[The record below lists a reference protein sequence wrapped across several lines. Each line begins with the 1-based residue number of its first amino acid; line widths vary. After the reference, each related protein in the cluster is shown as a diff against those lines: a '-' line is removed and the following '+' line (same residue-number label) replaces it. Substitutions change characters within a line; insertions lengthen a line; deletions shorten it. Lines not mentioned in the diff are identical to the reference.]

1 MRILLHGQELASKNQ
16 LNKAMIEAT
25 RLAKPA
31 LRVCASRRQAI
42 PFYLLIEQK
51 QFSAESSEVLTQ
63 NIDQSRAGMKSN
75 QNKRRRREN
84 VNTTWLVIFSC
95 PVEHNNEG
103 LIKYILLRY
112 HHQVQQFYDCAQ
124 KDLSNYEPA
133 VANKFS
139 LQYTSKG
146 QK

>member
-1 MRILLHGQELASKNQ
+1 
-16 LNKAMIEAT
+16 MIEAS
-25 RLAKPA
+25 RLAELA

-51 QFSAESSEVLTQ
+51 QFSAQSSQVLTQ

-84 VNTTWLVIFSC
+84 VKTRRLVIFSC

-112 HHQVQQFYDCAQ
+112 HHQVQRFYGCAQ
-124 KDLSNYEPA
+124 KDLSNCEPA
-133 VANKFS
+133 AHRKIPVQIRIIMILRKVPS
-139 LQYTSKG
+139 IMLS
-146 QK
+146 